1 MEIVFPLQR
10 EEKNCSDQC
19 LVLGVQGTLS
29 PKQGICNGSIL
40 STHMKITSCH
50 RSPTQDVSCMSKEKF
65 GQLSIWDVS
74 TSEIY

>member
-1 MEIVFPLQR
+1 MEIALPLQR

-29 PKQGICNGSIL
+29 PVQGICNGSIL
-40 STHMKITSCH
+40 STHMKITSC
-50 RSPTQDVSCMSKEKF
+50 QDVSCMSKEKF
-65 GQLSIWDVS
+65 GQLFVWDVS